1 MGFACQ
7 PKPDLGI
14 RRFPSKEQHAAL
26 AADTLGKSAAWTC
39 SRWAAPCPLPL
50 CCWAP
55 TPAGTTE
62 MPHHRDGAAL
72 GATSLTTATATA
84 LLPLPTQVV
93 ENRREVWLR
102 LSPKICIYCVEINF
116 LTWRSCIEG
125 LLQYRSGGISHVA
138 IAFLLDPPEHLSRG
152 GSSPA
157 KCGRITP
164 C

>member
-1 MGFACQ
+1 M
-7 PKPDLGI
+7 KDDGI
-14 RRFPSKEQHAAL
+14 CMPAKTRFGNQTFPFEGAAR
-26 AADTLGKSAAWTC
+26 C
-39 SRWAAPCPLPL
+39 SRSRY
-50 CCWAP
+50 
-55 TPAGTTE
+55 AGEKRSMDLLMLGSSLSCAIVLLSPDTSW
-62 MPHHRDGAAL
+62 HHRD
-72 GATSLTTATATA
+72 ATPQRRGSLTTATATA

-102 LSPKICIYCVEINF
+102 LSPKICICCVEINF
-116 LTWRSCIEG
+116 LTCRSCTEG